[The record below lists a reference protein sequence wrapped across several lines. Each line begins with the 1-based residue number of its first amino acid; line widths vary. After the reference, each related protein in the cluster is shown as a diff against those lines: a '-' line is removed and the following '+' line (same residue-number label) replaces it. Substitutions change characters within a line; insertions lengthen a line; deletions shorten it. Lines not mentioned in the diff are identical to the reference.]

1 MIANANEEKNV
12 IYLTQESKVNN
23 LYIIYIYITNLRTQ
37 TIFELKWRI

>member
-23 LYIIYIYITNLRTQ
+23 LYIIYIYHK
-37 TIFELKWRI
+37 FEDSNYFWT